1 MYDTDTINAM
11 ASGLGEA
18 LADGVEPI
26 YSESYGEP
34 VTLELTE
41 EQEKALSAALIKDL
55 GTLYTH
61 ALSFYLS
68 KIPQEDARGGA
79 VDQITFFVCVPPYI
93 PLEKKRQTIELLNN
107 TMVREVGYKG
117 EMKVIVLFQYHD
129 DEGVGKDGELFAD
142 FKARQAQQ

>member
-1 MYDTDTINAM
+1 MATIF
-11 ASGLGEA
+11 
-18 LADGVEPI
+18 GVT
-26 YSESYGEP
+26 S
-34 VTLELTE
+34 LELTE
-41 EQEKALSAALIKDL
+41 EQEKALSADLIKDL

>member
-1 MYDTDTINAM
+1 MATIF
-11 ASGLGEA
+11 
-18 LADGVEPI
+18 GVT
-26 YSESYGEP
+26 S
-34 VTLELTE
+34 LELTE

-142 FKARQAQQ
+142 FKARQAQ

>member
-1 MYDTDTINAM
+1 MRRKGSCKHGYHF
-11 ASGLGEA
+11 
-18 LADGVEPI
+18 GVT
-26 YSESYGEP
+26 S
-34 VTLELTE
+34 LELTE

>member
-1 MYDTDTINAM
+1 MATIF
-11 ASGLGEA
+11 
-18 LADGVEPI
+18 GVT
-26 YSESYGEP
+26 S
-34 VTLELTE
+34 LELTE

-107 TMVREVGYKG
+107 PMVREVGYKG

>member
-1 MYDTDTINAM
+1 MATIF
-11 ASGLGEA
+11 
-18 LADGVEPI
+18 GVT
-26 YSESYGEP
+26 S
-34 VTLELTE
+34 LELTE

-55 GTLYTH
+55 GTLSTH

>member
-1 MYDTDTINAM
+1 MATIF
-11 ASGLGEA
+11 
-18 LADGVEPI
+18 GVT
-26 YSESYGEP
+26 S
-34 VTLELTE
+34 LELTV

-117 EMKVIVLFQYHD
+117 EMKVIVPFQYHD

>member
-1 MYDTDTINAM
+1 MATIF
-11 ASGLGEA
+11 
-18 LADGVEPI
+18 GVT
-26 YSESYGEP
+26 S
-34 VTLELTE
+34 LELTE

-93 PLEKKRQTIELLNN
+93 PLEKKRPTIELLNN

>member
-1 MYDTDTINAM
+1 MATIF
-11 ASGLGEA
+11 
-18 LADGVEPI
+18 GVT
-26 YSESYGEP
+26 S
-34 VTLELTE
+34 LELTE

-107 TMVREVGYKG
+107 TMVREVGSKG

>member
-1 MYDTDTINAM
+1 MATIF
-11 ASGLGEA
+11 
-18 LADGVEPI
+18 GVT
-26 YSESYGEP
+26 S
-34 VTLELTE
+34 LELTE

-117 EMKVIVLFQYHD
+117 EVKVIVLFQYHD

>member
-1 MYDTDTINAM
+1 MATIF
-11 ASGLGEA
+11 
-18 LADGVEPI
+18 GVT
-26 YSESYGEP
+26 S
-34 VTLELTE
+34 LELTE

-117 EMKVIVLFQYHD
+117 CLIYTCQSQRDRQHWRIQAS
-129 DEGVGKDGELFAD
+129 ELIKKF
-142 FKARQAQQ
+142 

>member
-1 MYDTDTINAM
+1 MATIF
-11 ASGLGEA
+11 
-18 LADGVEPI
+18 GVT
-26 YSESYGEP
+26 S
-34 VTLELTE
+34 LELTE
-41 EQEKALSAALIKDL
+41 EQGKALSAALIKDL

>member
-1 MYDTDTINAM
+1 MATIF
-11 ASGLGEA
+11 
-18 LADGVEPI
+18 GVT
-26 YSESYGEP
+26 S
-34 VTLELTE
+34 LELT
-41 EQEKALSAALIKDL
+41 EKALSAALIKDL

>member
-1 MYDTDTINAM
+1 MATIF
-11 ASGLGEA
+11 
-18 LADGVEPI
+18 GVT
-26 YSESYGEP
+26 S
-34 VTLELTE
+34 LELTE
-41 EQEKALSAALIKDL
+41 EQEKALSASLIKDL

>member
-1 MYDTDTINAM
+1 MATIF
-11 ASGLGEA
+11 
-18 LADGVEPI
+18 GVT
-26 YSESYGEP
+26 S
-34 VTLELTE
+34 LELTE

-79 VDQITFFVCVPPYI
+79 VDHITFFVCVPPYI

>member
-1 MYDTDTINAM
+1 MATIF
-11 ASGLGEA
+11 
-18 LADGVEPI
+18 GVT
-26 YSESYGEP
+26 S
-34 VTLELTE
+34 LELTE

-68 KIPQEDARGGA
+68 KIPQEDARWGA

>member
-1 MYDTDTINAM
+1 MATIF
-11 ASGLGEA
+11 
-18 LADGVEPI
+18 GVT
-26 YSESYGEP
+26 S
-34 VTLELTE
+34 LELTE

-79 VDQITFFVCVPPYI
+79 EDQITFFVCVPPYI

>member
-1 MYDTDTINAM
+1 MATIF
-11 ASGLGEA
+11 
-18 LADGVEPI
+18 GVT
-26 YSESYGEP
+26 S
-34 VTLELTE
+34 LELTE
-41 EQEKALSAALIKDL
+41 EQEKAQSAPLNKDL

>member
-1 MYDTDTINAM
+1 MATIF
-11 ASGLGEA
+11 
-18 LADGVEPI
+18 GVT
-26 YSESYGEP
+26 S
-34 VTLELTE
+34 LELTE

-61 ALSFYLS
+61 ALSIYLS

>member
-1 MYDTDTINAM
+1 MATIF
-11 ASGLGEA
+11 
-18 LADGVEPI
+18 GVP
-26 YSESYGEP
+26 S
-34 VTLELTE
+34 LELTE

>member
-1 MYDTDTINAM
+1 MATIFGGT
-11 ASGLGEA
+11 S
-18 LADGVEPI
+18 
-26 YSESYGEP
+26 
-34 VTLELTE
+34 LELTE

>member
-1 MYDTDTINAM
+1 MATIF
-11 ASGLGEA
+11 
-18 LADGVEPI
+18 GVT
-26 YSESYGEP
+26 S
-34 VTLELTE
+34 LELTE

-79 VDQITFFVCVPPYI
+79 VVQITFFVCVPPYI

>member
-1 MYDTDTINAM
+1 MATIF
-11 ASGLGEA
+11 
-18 LADGVEPI
+18 GVT
-26 YSESYGEP
+26 S
-34 VTLELTE
+34 LELTE

-68 KIPQEDARGGA
+68 KSPQEDARGGA

>member
-1 MYDTDTINAM
+1 MATIF
-11 ASGLGEA
+11 
-18 LADGVEPI
+18 GVN
-26 YSESYGEP
+26 S
-34 VTLELTE
+34 LELTE

>member
-1 MYDTDTINAM
+1 MATIF
-11 ASGLGEA
+11 
-18 LADGVEPI
+18 GVT
-26 YSESYGEP
+26 S
-34 VTLELTE
+34 LELTE

-129 DEGVGKDGELFAD
+129 EEGVGKDGELFAD
-142 FKARQAQQ
+142 FKAGRAQQ

>member
-1 MYDTDTINAM
+1 MATIF
-11 ASGLGEA
+11 
-18 LADGVEPI
+18 GVT
-26 YSESYGEP
+26 S
-34 VTLELTE
+34 LELTE

-93 PLEKKRQTIELLNN
+93 PLEKKRQTIELLKN

-142 FKARQAQQ
+142 FKACQAQQ

>member
-1 MYDTDTINAM
+1 MATIF
-11 ASGLGEA
+11 
-18 LADGVEPI
+18 GVT
-26 YSESYGEP
+26 S
-34 VTLELTE
+34 LELTE

-117 EMKVIVLFQYHD
+117 EMKVIVLFSMKSGYPPFSATSRSQSTWVTS
-129 DEGVGKDGELFAD
+129 GLMGLPASS
-142 FKARQAQQ
+142 

>member
-1 MYDTDTINAM
+1 MATIF
-11 ASGLGEA
+11 
-18 LADGVEPI
+18 GVT
-26 YSESYGEP
+26 S
-34 VTLELTE
+34 LELTE
-41 EQEKALSAALIKDL
+41 EQEKALSAALIKDQ

-61 ALSFYLS
+61 ALSFYLR